1 MYFLLWRGKIGFIIN
16 KNMSSSDVV
25 SILDCIKF
33 ISFTIFWLLSINPF
47 SIICL
52 SYFSIVLM
60 SKVDALVLLI
70 TEMNYVLM
78 LYQYLPRYLELK
90 KAKSLYCTATVSPLI
105 EIPLVIRC

>member
-1 MYFLLWRGKIGFIIN
+1 
-16 KNMSSSDVV
+16 
-25 SILDCIKF
+25 
-33 ISFTIFWLLSINPF
+33 
-47 SIICL
+47 
-52 SYFSIVLM
+52 M

-90 KAKSLYCTATVSPLI
+90 KAKALYCAATVSPLI